1 MDANTNPG
9 THPSW
14 QPLATPFYK
23 DWRQTWMPEWTLWRT
38 EWALETGIR
47 TPQTNMTTLE
57 TNIINKLDTFMAIM
71 TARSTE
77 VDEKFA
83 KYDKKIDAV
92 RKNATARLDNRM
104 SGSSD
109 PDSSVTTLRG

>member
-1 MDANTNPG
+1 
-9 THPSW
+9 
-14 QPLATPFYK
+14 
-23 DWRQTWMPEWTLWRT
+23 
-38 EWALETGIR
+38 
-47 TPQTNMTTLE
+47 MTTLK

-92 RKNATARLDNRM
+92 CTEKKRHGEARQQNVGIVR
-104 SGSSD
+104 
-109 PDSSVTTLRG
+109 SSVPTLRG

>member
-1 MDANTNPG
+1 MDANTIVTPTLARTPASGNPMG
-9 THPSW
+9 
-14 QPLATPFYK
+14 PFYK
-23 DWRQTWMPEWTLWRT
+23 DWRQTWMPEWTLRRTEWAFLRT

-47 TPQTNMTTLE
+47 TLQTNMTTLK
-57 TNIINKLDTFMAIM
+57 TNIINKLDTFMAIV

-92 RKNATARLDNRM
+92 
-104 SGSSD
+104 
-109 PDSSVTTLRG
+109 